1 MTTLLLLLLYI
12 QFVNEYVFLLP
23 RNPYLTYIITI
34 LIFCCVLIII
44 LQKKFKNIDKTIV
57 VYFLCIPLVLV
68 NDSFLASVN
77 IFGFVLY
84 LRSKANISIKKLGI
98 LLFIIN
104 FAVIVIV
111 LLRIYENSDLIKV
124 WGKKLN
130 RDIVV
135 HGFNNPNTEAEFY
148 YFCALGLWLAINDK
162 YIRSLF
168 VLLIIIVAYS
178 LTSGRSYLLASASL
192 IIVDLFSG
200 RKMLRHYK
208 IFLIG
213 IPIIVT
219 ILSFIIGYLT
229 KDLYISAIDTG
240 LAGRLF
246 MFGYIIKRLDIFKF
260 FFGFKDIMS
269 AGVALDVST
278 FAIFTT
284 RGIVMLVFLLVCY
297 VKYIKTIGVRY
308 YKYLPAIISIVIAAV
323 TLPMLAWF
331 SISMVIFLCLLEH
344 TRKINNEL
352 NHRYCT
358 GI

>member
-1 MTTLLLLLLYI
+1 
-12 QFVNEYVFLLP
+12 
-23 RNPYLTYIITI
+23 
-34 LIFCCVLIII
+34 
-44 LQKKFKNIDKTIV
+44 
-57 VYFLCIPLVLV
+57 VYFLCLPMVLI

-84 LRSKANISIKKLGI
+84 LRSKANISIKKLGL

-104 FAVIVIV
+104 LAVIVIV
-111 LLRIYENSDLIKV
+111 LFRIHNNNDLVRV

-130 RDIVV
+130 RDIIV

-148 YFCALGLWLAINDK
+148 YFCALGVWLAVSNK

-168 VLLIIIVAYS
+168 VIMISIAAYL

-192 IIVDLFSG
+192 VIVDFFSG
-200 RKMLRHYK
+200 RKILRHYK
-208 IFLIG
+208 KFLIG
-213 IPIIVT
+213 IPIIIT

-229 KDLYISAIDTG
+229 KGLYLSTIDSG

-246 MFGYIIKRLDIFKF
+246 FFGYIINKLNIFTF
-260 FFGFKDIMS
+260 LFGIKNIMS

-278 FAIFTT
+278 FAVFAT
-284 RGIVMLVFLLVCY
+284 RGIIMLVFLLICY
-297 VKYIKTIGVRY
+297 VKYIKTISVRY
-308 YKYLPAIISIVIAAV
+308 YKYLPAITSIVIAGI

-331 SISMVIFLCLLEH
+331 SINMVIFLCLLEH

-352 NHRYCT
+352 NHRYYT

>member
-1 MTTLLLLLLYI
+1 
-12 QFVNEYVFLLP
+12 
-23 RNPYLTYIITI
+23 
-34 LIFCCVLIII
+34 
-44 LQKKFKNIDKTIV
+44 
-57 VYFLCIPLVLV
+57 VYFLCIPLVLI

-84 LRSKANISIKKLGI
+84 LRSKTSISIKKLGI

-104 FAVIVIV
+104 FVVIVIV
-111 LLRIYENSDLIKV
+111 LLRIYENSDLVKV

-130 RDIVV
+130 RDIIV

-148 YFCALGLWLAINDK
+148 YFCALGVWLAISDK
-162 YIRSLF
+162 YIRSLL
-168 VLLIIIVAYS
+168 VIMITIVAYL

-192 IIVDLFSG
+192 VIVDLFS
-200 RKMLRHYK
+200 RRSMFRHYK
-208 IFLIG
+208 RFLIG

-229 KDLYISAIDTG
+229 RGMYIKTIDMG

-246 MFGYIIKRLDIFKF
+246 FFGYIIDKLDIFKF
-260 FFGFKDIMS
+260 FFGIKDIMS

-278 FAIFTT
+278 FAIFAT
-284 RGIVMLVFLLVCY
+284 RGIVMLIFLLICY
-297 VKYIKTIGVRY
+297 VKYIKTISVRY
-308 YKYLPAIISIVIAAV
+308 YKYLPAISSIVIAGI

-331 SISMVIFLCLLEH
+331 SINMVILLCLLEH

-352 NHRYCT
+352 NNRYCP